1 MAFVKLVKG
10 RTKRTVPE
18 SVAKNFLA
26 LGYSI
31 ANEEVKET
39 KKQKPEKA
47 PAPVPYIDKP
57 IGQWSKQELKEYA
70 DNNEIDLT
78 GVTKADEVRE
88 IIKAH
93 LEGE

>member
-39 KKQKPEKA
+39 KKQKHEKT
-47 PAPVPYIDKP
+47 PVPYADKP

-70 DNNEIDLT
+70 DNNDIDLT